1 VTYEALVT
9 DTHPLIWYFCTDQHK
24 LSKKARH
31 AFDDAVKKQTKAIY
45 VPTPV
50 LWEMSILIDDNRIRI
65 SIPFVAMLDKLFK
78 NQMIIEQPFDRQIL
92 AEYHGLHFGN
102 DPFDKAIVATALLLD
117 MPLVTADGII
127 HDTRPCDLFW

>member
-1 VTYEALVT
+1 
-9 DTHPLIWYFCTDQHK
+9 
-24 LSKKARH
+24 
-31 AFDDAVKKQTKAIY
+31 
-45 VPTPV
+45 
-50 LWEMSILIDDNRIRI
+50 MSILIDDNRIRI

-78 NQMIIEQPFDRQIL
+78 NQMIIEQPFDRQVL